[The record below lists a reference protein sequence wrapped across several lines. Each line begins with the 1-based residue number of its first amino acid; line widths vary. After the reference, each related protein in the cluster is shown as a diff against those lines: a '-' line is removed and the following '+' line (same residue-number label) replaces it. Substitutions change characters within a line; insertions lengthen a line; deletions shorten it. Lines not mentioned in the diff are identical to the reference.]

1 MGVIIA
7 WAVTLHAGAEDSRC
21 VVTPYLIGKVRLA
34 LFAQQEKLMS
44 LEKCLRFARSFS
56 ERFRDRL
63 AAAYLFSS
71 AGQLSNKLIAL
82 DSARAGVT
90 ATNRCPSPPYDLAA
104 YQAPGKPR
112 PCRRR
117 RAAIRFGKGQVSC
130 QRSEPWVG
138 AIIARAPH

>member
-71 AGQLSNKLIAL
+71 AGQLSNKLIEV

-90 ATNRCPSPPYDLAA
+90 ATNRWPSAVTSNKGAA
-104 YQAPGKPR
+104 TSK
-112 PCRRR
+112 
-117 RAAIRFGKGQVSC
+117 RFIWKRVRMDFTCKDCDVKFNSAFI
-130 QRSEPWVG
+130 SWLPVLKK
-138 AIIARAPH
+138 